1 MSYIRI
7 NTGLNEVLLKKCYD
21 VEDGVTFY
29 DVYDMPYA
37 EEQLRG
43 MYLGKFTSKYELEDD
58 NEKKL
63 FLDDLDE
70 WFSEKYRLA
79 RRL

>member
-7 NTGLNEVLLKKCYD
+7 NTGINEVLLKKCYD
-21 VEDGVTFY
+21 VEDSVTFY

-37 EEQLRG
+37 EEQLIG
-43 MYLGKFTSKYELEDD
+43 MYLGEFISKYELEDND
-58 NEKKL
+58 EREL
-63 FLDDLDE
+63 FLQDLDE
-70 WFSEKYRLA
+70 WFSEKYRQA